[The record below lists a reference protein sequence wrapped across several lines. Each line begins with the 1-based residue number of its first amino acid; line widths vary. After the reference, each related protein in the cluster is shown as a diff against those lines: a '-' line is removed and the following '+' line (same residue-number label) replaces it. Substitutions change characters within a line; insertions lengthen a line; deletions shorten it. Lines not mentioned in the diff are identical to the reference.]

1 MARSKKP
8 RKPYRPAWN
17 GAGVKLRAEPWKVD
31 AVFRPLESILDA
43 LDRDGTVTTTAAGV
57 PIFRD
62 GNDGCWYETAPA
74 VEGVAC
80 AFEMHGKRQSRAV
93 PVEPL
98 LVLARKLRYAMP
110 LEQADVAAARQALEA
125 LRAEAMQMT
134 AAYARDLVQNTRI
147 RIELDA
153 KEAA

>member
-17 GAGVKLRAEPWKVD
+17 GGGVKLRTEPWKVD
-31 AVFRPLESILDA
+31 AVFRPLETILDE
-43 LDRDGTVTTTAAGV
+43 LGRDGTVTTTAAGV

-62 GNDGCWYETAPA
+62 RNDGCWYETAPA

-80 AFEMHGKRQSRAV
+80 AFEIHGMRQCRAV
-93 PVEPL
+93 PVEAL
-98 LVLARKLRYAMP
+98 LLLARKLRYAMP
-110 LEQADVAAARQALEA
+110 IDEADVEAARRDLVA

-134 AAYARDLVQNTRI
+134 AAYARDLVRTTQV
-147 RIELDA
+147 RIEFDA